1 MPYIKQDDRRKYD
14 PAVDALSDAL
24 AKDATPGDLNYCIS
38 RIIWE
43 LFDRKESYTKANEL
57 VGVLECVKQE
67 FIRRRLNHYE
77 DLKII
82 QNGDVGE
89 KREGI

>member
-1 MPYIKQDDRRKYD
+1 MPYIKQADRKKYD
-14 PAVDALSDAL
+14 PAVDALSDVLNVGA
-24 AKDATPGDLNYCIS
+24 ATSGDINYCIS

-43 LFDRKESYTKANEL
+43 LFDRKASYTRANEL
-57 VGVLECVKQE
+57 VGVLECIKQE
-67 FIRRRLNHYE
+67 FIRRRLNAYE

-89 KREGI
+89 KRDE